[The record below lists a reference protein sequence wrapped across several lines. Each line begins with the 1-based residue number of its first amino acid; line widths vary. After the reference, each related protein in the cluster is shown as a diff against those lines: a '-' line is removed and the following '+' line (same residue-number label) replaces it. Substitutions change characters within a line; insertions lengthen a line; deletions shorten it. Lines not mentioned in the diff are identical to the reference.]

1 MSLQVHNGDALGAA
15 AVAAADPTGQLAD
28 ISGLG
33 DHLRD
38 ALWRVESAGI
48 RPIDAPDGAVV
59 AGMGG
64 SGIGGRLAIAALGP
78 RARRPLA
85 VVAGYALPPWTTP
98 GTLVVC
104 SSYSGNTEE
113 TLACYEQAGALGAPR
128 VAVTTGGELAARA
141 RRDGVPVIPV
151 PGGFQPRAAVGYSLV
166 AVLESVAKA
175 GGAPS
180 LRDEVEAA
188 AALAEALV
196 REWGPE
202 GAADG
207 DAKQLARRLAGR
219 IAVVAG
225 ADLTAPVAYRWKAQ
239 LNENAKLPAFASEL
253 PELDHNE
260 LVGWPASDELG
271 RFAAVFL
278 EDPEAD
284 ERVRARFALTAEIA
298 GTGTDVVARVTGRGE
313 TRLERL
319 VSLVLLGDL
328 VSFYAAVLRGVDPAD
343 IEVLSRLKAALA
355 AG

>member
-260 LVGWPASDELG
+260 LVGWAGGEAGAFS
-271 RFAAVFL
+271 AVFL
-278 EDPEAD
+278 EDQDQHPR
-284 ERVRARFALTAEIA
+284 ERRRVELTAELIA
-298 GTGTDVVARVTGRGE
+298 DRAQDVIRIETEGE
-313 TRLERL
+313 TRTERL
-319 VSLVLLGDL
+319 LWAVMLGDL
-328 VSFYAAVLRGVDPAD
+328 ISLELAAREGVDPTPVD
-343 IEVLSRLKAALA
+343 VIEDLKDRL
-355 AG
+355 GRP